1 MKILLIRPNSEVPSA
16 APPLGLMYLASYFK
30 QFGKHE
36 VEIYDGR
43 NLGSKPHEIEQKIE
57 SYKPDA
63 VGITAF
69 SMEKDEAHQVA
80 AIAKRINP
88 QMPVVIG
95 GPYPSSQVE
104 DAISDSNIDVAVLC
118 EGERSGLQVFNA
130 FANGGSFDNINGIA
144 YKHNE
149 TIIHTDP
156 ADFENDLNQIP
167 FPAWDAIDL
176 ESYFTLN
183 KSKRRTMN
191 QHQAKKRVVQI
202 ITTRGCP
209 FRCAYCHNIF
219 GKRLRYRS
227 VENVVA
233 ELKMLK
239 EKYRVQEVEIHDDI
253 FNLDLNRAKEI
264 FRRIIK
270 EKLKLKF
277 SFPNGLRSDRMD
289 EEFLDLLKEGGAYR
303 LVFAIETGSPRIQK
317 LINKNVKLDVAQR
330 NIELAYKRGF
340 SLGGFFMLGFPT
352 EVEEDAWQT
361 INFAL
366 DSKLQTATFFIL
378 TPFPGTDIY
387 DMAVDLGCNMTNVDY
402 ENYQKLSSNV
412 SDIPNERLIYLR
424 KYALRKFYLN
434 PRRLWGYIRT
444 SPWHHR
450 FFMKLYILVM
460 VSLFDYEK

>member
-1 MKILLIRPNSEVPSA
+1 MRILLIRPNSEVPSA

-43 NLGSKPHEIEQKIE
+43 NLGSKPHEIAQKIE
-57 SYKPDA
+57 NYKPDA

-80 AIAKRINP
+80 AMAKEIFP
-88 QMPVVIG
+88 EMPVVLG
-95 GPYPSSQVE
+95 GPYPSSQIDE
-104 DAISDSNIDVAVLC
+104 ASADPNIDVAVIC
-118 EGERSGLQVFNA
+118 EGEKSGLQVFNA
-130 FANGGSFDNINGIA
+130 LENGGNLAGINEITFRQNGEIVRTNPVD
-144 YKHNE
+144 Y
-149 TIIHTDP
+149 ITDL
-156 ADFENDLNQIP
+156 DKIP
-167 FPAWDAIDL
+167 FPAWDSIDL
-176 ESYFTLN
+176 ESYFVMS

-191 QHQAKKRVVQI
+191 QHQSKKRVVQI
-202 ITTRGCP
+202 MTTRGCP
-209 FRCAYCHNIF
+209 YRCAYCHNIF
-219 GKRLRYRS
+219 GKKIRYRS

-253 FNLDLNRAKEI
+253 FNLDLKRAKEI
-264 FRRIIK
+264 FRHIIA

-317 LINKNVKLDVAQR
+317 LIKKNVKLDVTQR

-352 EVEEDAWQT
+352 EVEEEAWQT

-366 DSKLQTATFFIL
+366 DSKLHTATFFIL

-387 DMAVDLGCNMTNVDY
+387 DMAVDLGCNMIDVDY
-402 ENYQKLSSNV
+402 ENYQKLSTNV
-412 SDIPNERLIYLR
+412 SDIPNERLMYMR

-434 PRRLWGYIRT
+434 PRRLWSYIRT

-450 FFMKLYILVM
+450 FFVKLYILVM